1 MVISTLLK
9 ISMVKLLINLHTIL
23 IIKKVIFQIK
33 ILNEINIFPIII
45 CILIQFKVF
54 NYSPWKFIWSTD
66 IQNALQLT
74 PVQLGQD

>member
-1 MVISTLLK
+1 MAISTLLK

-23 IIKKVIFQIK
+23 TNKKLIFQIK

-54 NYSPWKFIWSTD
+54 KHFRHLRLFMVTAD
-66 IQNALQLT
+66 
-74 PVQLGQD
+74 